1 MRMLERQEC
10 WCIIGTGKGEWADFR
25 LAPEERLQEID
36 AKQDEI
42 EKGKSQPHCSGKQK
56 HPASQSAFSSCCPGF
71 HLFHFPSRNASL
83 SQSMPQ
89 MRYFNEKKSS
99 TQATRFCLPQQ
110 YHTIPSSR
118 NRYET
123 VTNHQMLCV
132 FSLCL
137 PS

>member
-42 EKGKSQPHCSGKQK
+42 EKGKSQPHYSGKQK

-71 HLFHFPSRNASL
+71 HLFHIPSRNASL
-83 SQSMPQ
+83 SQTMPQ

-99 TQATRFCLPQQ
+99 T
-110 YHTIPSSR
+110 
-118 NRYET
+118 
-123 VTNHQMLCV
+123 
-132 FSLCL
+132 
-137 PS
+137 